1 MSYDTAMITTSANS
15 LLANGQT
22 PTGLQFA
29 WLVMALLV
37 GSFYAMYKW
46 YHA

>member
-1 MSYDTAMITTSANS
+1 MPNMLTPVVIS

-22 PTGLQFA
+22 PDWMKLTH
-29 WLVMALLV
+29 LVMVLLV
-37 GSFYAMYKW
+37 GSFYAVYKW